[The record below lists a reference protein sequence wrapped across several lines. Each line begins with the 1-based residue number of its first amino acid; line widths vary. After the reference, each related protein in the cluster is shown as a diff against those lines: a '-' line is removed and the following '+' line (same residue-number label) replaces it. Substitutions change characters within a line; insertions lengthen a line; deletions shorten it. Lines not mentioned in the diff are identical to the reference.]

1 MRYLKELWQ
10 SNIIGYSIII
20 SVILYIVVF
29 TIDKNNFISE
39 LIKISS
45 IYIVIL
51 SYISINIF
59 FVIKMRLLEAWKLKT
74 INIIDR
80 FALILY
86 FFSIIAIIDIYLNNV
101 SDNLVFKVVLT
112 VSLLILVLK
121 ILIYR
126 QQQYQEAINKSEQY
140 KSNVIDLKSLYEGDI
155 ENLDDNI
162 ILLDEKDVDYDM
174 LNRSIIINQIYY
186 NIVGSKSNNS
196 FVLALDG
203 EWGSGKTTLINN
215 VKKKLNNDYIIIDD
229 FDPWIYDN
237 QQSML
242 MEMFNKILNNVN
254 VKYNLFENKKLI
266 KRILDITL
274 KKIGVG
280 DTISDIFIENINS
293 IEEIKEKVEMF
304 LKVNNKNIV
313 FFIDNIE
320 RANADNIIFL
330 FKLIGRIFDLKR
342 ITYVICYDKKR
353 LNTIFSDKLKID
365 YRYLEKIIQVEI
377 AVPTIQKSLLYHI
390 IETCVRNILLLYG
403 ENEQE
408 ISKYKNI
415 FDLIKIKISDLRQ
428 LKRMLNTTVFIPF
441 VAKHGLSKKIMFAL
455 SVIKFFDN
463 ELYIKIYQN
472 KQYFIC
478 FNELYDKKIF
488 SIHINRNEINKKGK
502 EFFCDVL
509 KNRDEYRILLE
520 ELFIT
525 VSRYY
530 SEKDIISDYCE
541 IDYEQQEREQSISN
555 GMYFDLYFS
564 YSRNEFV
571 FISNDVK
578 NFIKIVEN
586 SDGIFINRLVKEKI
600 DSVNI
605 SYLTNEYFWFS
616 DFCIYIDDIKKN
628 KLVVIKALYKNILT
642 INNIIRFMEYSSQFK
657 IIIKIFKYLQQCN
670 IYEYM
675 EMMKLIKFD
684 YKRLK
689 IIDTLQYCF
698 QDGAIIKER
707 RDIEKVKQR
716 IIRNLFEEICETIIE
731 KKINLYEDKY
741 YGLENLSRLMYY
753 YKDENEKIKNYI
765 IFIMNKKNVYR
776 LLGDFVRESIGSEG
790 YGYYINI
797 DLANKFIEG
806 KIKLNIDEFTK
817 INPPKTE
824 SEKFILEV
832 YEIYLKQYD
841 FSKKN
846 SKSIKEYIKY
856 RKNPLIYKG

>member
-1 MRYLKELWQ
+1 M
-10 SNIIGYSIII
+10 
-20 SVILYIVVF
+20 
-29 TIDKNNFISE
+29 
-39 LIKISS
+39 
-45 IYIVIL
+45 
-51 SYISINIF
+51 
-59 FVIKMRLLEAWKLKT
+59 
-74 INIIDR
+74 
-80 FALILY
+80 
-86 FFSIIAIIDIYLNNV
+86 
-101 SDNLVFKVVLT
+101 
-112 VSLLILVLK
+112 
-121 ILIYR
+121 
-126 QQQYQEAINKSEQY
+126 
-140 KSNVIDLKSLYEGDI
+140 
-155 ENLDDNI
+155 
-162 ILLDEKDVDYDM
+162 
-174 LNRSIIINQIYY
+174 
-186 NIVGSKSNNS
+186 
-196 FVLALDG
+196 
-203 EWGSGKTTLINN
+203 
-215 VKKKLNNDYIIIDD
+215 
-229 FDPWIYDN
+229 
-237 QQSML
+237 
-242 MEMFNKILNNVN
+242 
-254 VKYNLFENKKLI
+254 
-266 KRILDITL
+266 
-274 KKIGVG
+274 
-280 DTISDIFIENINS
+280 
-293 IEEIKEKVEMF
+293 
-304 LKVNNKNIV
+304 

-578 NFIKIVEN
+578 NFIKIIEN

-628 KLVVIKALYKNILT
+628 KL
-642 INNIIRFMEYSSQFK
+642 ES
-657 IIIKIFKYLQQCN
+657 
-670 IYEYM
+670 
-675 EMMKLIKFD
+675 
-684 YKRLK
+684 
-689 IIDTLQYCF
+689 
-698 QDGAIIKER
+698 
-707 RDIEKVKQR
+707 KVFLAGY
-716 IIRNLFEEICETIIE
+716 ISEE
-731 KKINLYEDKY
+731 
-741 YGLENLSRLMYY
+741 
-753 YKDENEKIKNYI
+753 EKIKY
-765 IFIMNKKNVYR
+765 
-776 LLGDFVRESIGSEG
+776 LIGENMML
-790 YGYYINI
+790 Y
-797 DLANKFIEG
+797 
-806 KIKLNIDEFTK
+806 
-817 INPPKTE
+817 
-824 SEKFILEV
+824 
-832 YEIYLKQYD
+832 
-841 FSKKN
+841 
-846 SKSIKEYIKY
+846 
-856 RKNPLIYKG
+856 